1 MMTGMMGC
9 LAVAIV
15 LLAGCGD
22 ENAEAAAGTPIVDSR
37 GASAGELA
45 ERGAL
50 PEKSATVPASPC
62 DWIPAS
68 EVEAVVGKLNGT
80 PRAER
85 GGCFYPLPVDS
96 ITIARRARADESGRR
111 SSEWG

>member
-1 MMTGMMGC
+1 MKTSMVRC
-9 LAVAIV
+9 V
-15 LLAGCGD
+15 
-22 ENAEAAAGTPIVDSR
+22 AAADQS
-37 GASAGELA
+37 
-45 ERGAL
+45 ERGGL
-50 PEKSATVPASPC
+50 PEKSATIPASPC

-68 EVEAVVGKLNGT
+68 EVEAVIGKLNGA

>member
-1 MMTGMMGC
+1 MGILP
-9 LAVAIV
+9 LAA
-15 LLAGCGD
+15 CGD
-22 ENAEAAAGTPIVDSR
+22 EQADAAGTPIVDSR
-37 GASAGELA
+37 GGSAGEQA
-45 ERGAL
+45 GGAL
-50 PEKSATVPASPC
+50 PEKYATMPASPC

-96 ITIARRARADESGRR
+96 ITPAGPPDPSRGDG
-111 SSEWG
+111 SSAAE